1 MYKTLLQTL
10 RLTVALVVGTASL
23 AHAQTLGGDFAAGY
37 SVSSLGSVPSLP
49 TNYGGLTFVD
59 NDTILI
65 GGAANGAPGRLYT
78 IDVTRGAG
86 NHITGF
92 VGTASLFRG
101 GSIGTYNDGGVV
113 FGPGGV
119 LFTSE
124 WPINKLGQT
133 KTGSTVEDKVIDL
146 ATLGVAS
153 SHSAINFVP
162 TSFSGGGQVKLVSY
176 AGGQWYSGSLTPD
189 GSGTYDII
197 GLTQIDVNALAAGIQ
212 NLQGGPE
219 GFTYIASGN
228 AAFTNNSLL
237 LSEYQAGI
245 VSAYEVDANGD
256 PIAST
261 RRVFLSGLSG
271 AEGATVDPV
280 TGDFMFSTFGG
291 LNQVVVVSGFTVP
304 VVPGVPEPSTWA
316 LMLAGLAVSG
326 VLARQHRR

>member
-1 MYKTLLQTL
+1 MQTLLKQAL
-10 RLTVALVVGTASL
+10 RLAAAVTLAGASI
-23 AHAQTLGGDFAAGY
+23 AQAQTLGSAFAADY

-59 NDTILI
+59 DNTLLI
-65 GGAANGAPGRLYT
+65 GGAANGSNGRLYT
-78 IDVTRGAG
+78 IDVTRGAD

-92 VGTASLFRG
+92 SGTATLFRG

-124 WPINKLGQT
+124 WPINQLGQT
-133 KTGSTVEDKVIDL
+133 KPGSTVEDKIIDL
-146 ATLGVAS
+146 AALGVAD

-162 TSFSGGGQVKLVSY
+162 STFGGAGLVKLVSY
-176 AGGQWYSGSLTPD
+176 SGGQWYSGSLSPD
-189 GSGTYDII
+189 GNGTYDIV
-197 GLTQIDVNALAAGIQ
+197 GLNQVDVDSTIDGIQ

-228 AAFTNNSLL
+228 AAFASNSLL

-261 RRVFLSGLSG
+261 RRVSS
-271 AEGATVDPV
+271 AA
-280 TGDFMFSTFGG
+280 
-291 LNQVVVVSGFTVP
+291 
-304 VVPGVPEPSTWA
+304 
-316 LMLAGLAVSG
+316 
-326 VLARQHRR
+326 